1 MYFLDFFLIPFTIE
15 KRKQIMIYAYLR
27 VSTET
32 QTIENQRFEI
42 LEYCKNKNLIINKF
56 YEETKS
62 GTVTYKDRV
71 LGKLLKKVRKNDII
85 ICSEIS
91 RLGRSM
97 YMIMEILNILI
108 SKNVSL
114 YTVKEGFNLD
124 TSISSKV
131 ISFAFSLS
139 AEIERNLISQRTR
152 EALCARKASGV
163 KLGRPTG
170 SRNKVYKLDK
180 YYDKI
185 VKGLQ
190 NKESWYSLGKRC
202 GHCGANNVKN
212 YCKYKN
218 LI

>member
-1 MYFLDFFLIPFTIE
+1 
-15 KRKQIMIYAYLR
+15 MIYAYLR

-42 LEYCKNKNLIINKF
+42 LEYCKKKNLTIDKF

-62 GTVTYKDRV
+62 GTITYKDRV
-71 LGKLLKKVRKNDII
+71 LGKLLKKVKKNDII

-97 YMIMEILNILI
+97 YMIMEILNMLM
-108 SKNVSL
+108 SKNVTL
-114 YTVKEGFNLD
+114 YTVKEGFTLD
-124 TSISSKV
+124 STISSKV
-131 ISFAFSLS
+131 VSFAFSLS
-139 AEIERNLISQRTR
+139 AEIERNLISQRTK
-152 EALCARKASGV
+152 EALCARKAAGI
-163 KLGRPTG
+163 KLGRPEG
-170 SRNKVYKLDK
+170 SHNKVYKLDK
-180 YYDKI
+180 YYNKI
-185 VKGLQ
+185 VAGLQ

-202 GHCGANNVKN
+202 GNCGANNIKN